1 MQGLKT
7 TIMDTYLYAMLVI
20 FILQHGFSINS
31 TTVDYNTHMG
41 VYRSTQHT
49 THARAHNTTH
59 TKATGDGGIW
69 LYVVVLV

>member
-59 TKATGDGGIW
+59 TAM
-69 LYVVVLV
+69 VVYGCMW